1 MDSPEAPL
9 PSRSRA
15 VMRRLPIFVILLG
28 AVIGTVLLRDQID
41 FGVLRAHHDTLMALR
56 DAHYGLTVLAF
67 MAAYVLIVTLSLPGA
82 ALSTVT
88 GGFLFGVFPGV
99 VYTVVAATI
108 GAVAVFLAA
117 RIGFGDRLAARI
129 DAGQGRVKRLTT
141 ALRENEWEVLF
152 IMRLIPVVPFF
163 VGNLVPAM
171 IGVRTHRFFVT
182 TLFGIIPGGLV
193 YTSVGNGL
201 GEIFAR
207 GEQPDMGVIF
217 EPHILLPILGLAA
230 LAALPILIRSLRRRV
245 P

>member
-15 VMRRLPIFVILLG
+15 VMRRLPILVILLA

-41 FGVLRAHHDTLMALR
+41 FSVLRAHHDTLMGLR
-56 DAHYGLTVLAF
+56 DAHYALTVLGF
-67 MAAYVLIVTLSLPGA
+67 MVAYVLIVTLSLPGA

-129 DAGQGRVKRLTT
+129 DAGQGRVKRLST

-182 TLFGIIPGGLV
+182 TLLGIIPGGLV

-201 GEIFAR
+201 GEILAR

-230 LAALPILIRSLRRRV
+230 LAALPILIRSMRRRV